1 MEEVRYMISEAAKRI
16 DVEAHVLRYW
26 QRELAL
32 PISRNEMEQRYYKE
46 SDIELL
52 KKVKYYKE
60 QGFQLK
66 AIKMILSNLSTPDS
80 LEFDTHLQQ
89 KEDKQ
94 VMELFREGKSEEE
107 KDETSLMAEN
117 EEQELAEE
125 KGSKMGQF
133 KAMMNHIILSALR
146 ENNGVLSEEIGVQ
159 VTDGVIREMNYLMRL
174 QEEKEEER
182 YRKFDA
188 SLRDYQRGKLMTAA
202 TTERKRKKSKF
213 MKRNKIYI

>member
-1 MEEVRYMISEAAKRI
+1 
-16 DVEAHVLRYW
+16 
-26 QRELAL
+26 
-32 PISRNEMEQRYYKE
+32 
-46 SDIELL
+46 
-52 KKVKYYKE
+52 
-60 QGFQLK
+60 
-66 AIKMILSNLSTPDS
+66 
-80 LEFDTHLQQ
+80 
-89 KEDKQ
+89 
-94 VMELFREGKSEEE
+94 
-107 KDETSLMAEN
+107 
-117 EEQELAEE
+117 
-125 KGSKMGQF
+125 
-133 KAMMNHIILSALR
+133 MNHIILSALR